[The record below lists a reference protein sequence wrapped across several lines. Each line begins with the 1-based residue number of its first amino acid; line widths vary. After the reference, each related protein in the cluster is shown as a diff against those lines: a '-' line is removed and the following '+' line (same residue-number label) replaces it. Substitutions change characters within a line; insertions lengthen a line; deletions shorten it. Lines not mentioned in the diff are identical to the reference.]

1 MSIVGSQLYNKKS
14 ETRRCVNCDVYA
26 IKLQTSATAY
36 TEAMKQTRLKIRKT
50 QQPAIILM
58 ISQAGKERIT
68 ECNLCKQRTVRGVSN
83 QCEEHVVSM
92 ERTRSLHHLTTT
104 TVAHRQKVASSVQY
118 SLIQFC

>member
-1 MSIVGSQLYNKKS
+1 M
-14 ETRRCVNCDVYA
+14 A
-26 IKLQTSATAY
+26 H

-50 QQPAIILM
+50 QQPAIM
-58 ISQAGKERIT
+58 MSQAGKERIT
-68 ECNLCKQRTVRGVSN
+68 ECNLYKQRTGRGVSN